1 VRRRRRSKRFILAA
15 AARADLR
22 EISAYIHQ
30 DSPAAA
36 QRVRDALREAMRRL
50 AEIPRMGHMREDLVE
65 GDSRLRFW
73 PVYSSLI
80 VYRTET
86 DPLEIVS
93 VLHSAR
99 DVRAILGDA

>member
-1 VRRRRRSKRFILAA
+1 
-15 AARADLR
+15 
-22 EISAYIHQ
+22 
-30 DSPAAA
+30 
-36 QRVRDALREAMRRL
+36 
-50 AEIPRMGHMREDLVE
+50 MGHRREDLVE

-73 PVYSSLI
+73 PVYSYLV

-86 DPLEIVS
+86 DLLEIVR